1 MRGTEE
7 KIKVLYEA
15 GIRLFVLDTA
25 HGYQKNMIENIKNV
39 RNLYGKDIIIVAG
52 NVVTQ
57 EATRELLMA
66 GADGV
71 KVGI

>member
-7 KIKVLYEA
+7 KIKVLYDA

-25 HGYQKNMIENIKNV
+25 HGYQKSMIDNIKNV

-71 KVGI
+71 KGGI